1 MALLEVRNLTKYFG
15 GLAAVNSLNF
25 EVNEREI
32 LGLIGPNGAGKST
45 VFNLITS
52 YYKPSKGIIIFNGK
66 NITNLK
72 THQIAQL
79 GIVRTFQKTNV
90 FMDMSVSKNI
100 NIAHH
105 LKCKTSDWE
114 KFIFNY
120 KARKEEQEIIKN
132 TDEIMESIGLLPYK
146 SEQAKNLPHGLLRL
160 LEIGIAL
167 AVEPKLILL
176 DEPFTGMN
184 PNETNKLIETVKSIQ
199 QKKGY
204 TIILV
209 EHNMPVVMEISDRI
223 IVMNFGNKIA
233 EERPIEILKNQKV
246 IEAYIGKDTE

>member
-15 GLAAVNSLNF
+15 GLAAVNNLSF
-25 EVNEREI
+25 EVNEKEI

-45 VFNLITS
+45 LFNLITS

-114 KFIFNY
+114 KFIFNF
-120 KARKEEQEIIKN
+120 KARKEEQEIIRN

-167 AVEPKLILL
+167 EVEPKLILL

-184 PNETNKLIETVKSIQ
+184 PNETNKVIETVKSIQ

>member
-15 GLAAVNSLNF
+15 GLAAVNNLNF

>member
-15 GLAAVNSLNF
+15 GLAAVNNLSF

-45 VFNLITS
+45 LFNLITS

-105 LKCKTSDWE
+105 LKCKTSDWG
-114 KFIFNY
+114 KFIFNS
-120 KARKEEQEIIKN
+120 KARKEEQEIIRN

-233 EERPIEILKNQKV
+233 EERPIEILKNQMV

>member
-15 GLAAVNSLNF
+15 GLAAVNNLNF

-105 LKCKTSDWE
+105 LKCKTSDWG
-114 KFIFNY
+114 KFIFNS

>member
-15 GLAAVNSLNF
+15 GLAAVNNLNF

-105 LKCKTSDWE
+105 LKCKTSDWG
-114 KFIFNY
+114 KFIFNS
-120 KARKEEQEIIKN
+120 KARKEEQEIIRN

-233 EERPIEILKNQKV
+233 EERPIEILKNQMV

>member
-15 GLAAVNSLNF
+15 GLAAVNNLSF

-105 LKCKTSDWE
+105 LKCKTSDWG
-114 KFIFNY
+114 KFIFNS
-120 KARKEEQEIIKN
+120 KARKEEQEIIRN

-233 EERPIEILKNQKV
+233 EERPIEILKNQMV

>member
-1 MALLEVRNLTKYFG
+1 MAFLEIRNLTKHFG
-15 GLAAVNSLNF
+15 GLTAVNNLNF

-79 GIVRTFQKTNV
+79 GIVRTFQKTSV
-90 FMDMSVSKNI
+90 FMDMSVSQNI
-100 NIAHH
+100 NLAHSIR
-105 LKCKTSDWE
+105 CKASDWE
-114 KFIFNY
+114 KFIFTH
-120 KARKEEQEIIKN
+120 KVQKEEQEIAKS
-132 TDEIMESIGLLPYK
+132 TDEIIESIGLSTYK
-146 SEQAKNLPHGLLRL
+146 NELAKNLPHGLLRL
-160 LEIGIAL
+160 LEIGIAI
-167 AVEPKLILL
+167 AVKPKLLLL

-184 PNETNKLIETVKSIQ
+184 PNETNKVIETVKRLH
-199 QKKGY
+199 QKNEY

-209 EHNMPVVMEISDRI
+209 EHNMPVVMGISDRI
-223 IVMNFGNKIA
+223 IVLNFGNKIA
-233 EERPIEILKNQKV
+233 EGKPIEILKNKKV

>member
-1 MALLEVRNLTKYFG
+1 MALLEVRNLTKCFG
-15 GLAAVNSLNF
+15 GLAAVNNLSF

-105 LKCKTSDWE
+105 LKCKTSDWG
-114 KFIFNY
+114 KFIFNS
-120 KARKEEQEIIKN
+120 KARKEEQEIIRN

-233 EERPIEILKNQKV
+233 EERPIEILKNQMV

>member
-15 GLAAVNSLNF
+15 GLAAVNNLNF

-114 KFIFNY
+114 KIIFNS
-120 KARKEEQEIIKN
+120 KARKEEQEIIRN
-132 TDEIMESIGLLPYK
+132 SDEIMESIGLLPYK

>member
-15 GLAAVNSLNF
+15 GLAAVNNLNF

-45 VFNLITS
+45 LFNLITS

>member
-1 MALLEVRNLTKYFG
+1 
-15 GLAAVNSLNF
+15 
-25 EVNEREI
+25 
-32 LGLIGPNGAGKST
+32 
-45 VFNLITS
+45 
-52 YYKPSKGIIIFNGK
+52 
-66 NITNLK
+66 
-72 THQIAQL
+72 
-79 GIVRTFQKTNV
+79 
-90 FMDMSVSKNI
+90 
-100 NIAHH
+100 
-105 LKCKTSDWE
+105 
-114 KFIFNY
+114 
-120 KARKEEQEIIKN
+120 
-132 TDEIMESIGLLPYK
+132 MESIGLLPYK

>member
-15 GLAAVNSLNF
+15 GLAAVNNLSF

-105 LKCKTSDWE
+105 LKCKTSDWG
-114 KFIFNY
+114 KFIFNS
-120 KARKEEQEIIKN
+120 KARKEEQEIIRN

-184 PNETNKLIETVKSIQ
+184 LNETNKLIETVKSIQ

-233 EERPIEILKNQKV
+233 EERPIEILKNQMV